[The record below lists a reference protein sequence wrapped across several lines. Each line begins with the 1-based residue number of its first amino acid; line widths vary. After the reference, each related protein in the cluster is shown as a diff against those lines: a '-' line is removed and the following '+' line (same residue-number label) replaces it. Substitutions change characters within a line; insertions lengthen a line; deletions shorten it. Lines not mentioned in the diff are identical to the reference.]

1 MSKKNTTLGQLVAKL
16 SNNKMVKVVAGL
28 FKKESFELSDEG
40 HIELSEEEEEQIK
53 RVYGEEFLNKLKGL
67 NFADESAQAATDLF
81 DAAVEA
87 MTAAKTKELNET
99 IEQLRNTV
107 TTLSGEPEPKPQA
120 QNAGAAKPG
129 AAAAAQ
135 AFAINMKASYNKVVA
150 AALASENPF
159 AVNLGNTTVDV
170 TDLNQEFSIAM
181 PPKYRLEILLNRIY
195 KGFTDSK
202 YFTPILTNTDYIAS
216 AAVHTE
222 VSQQFT
228 NEWTP
233 KGKMKFTPIR
243 IPYRRHKINEA
254 IKPTEILKSWLLY
267 LYEQGKNQAEMPFVR
282 YVVEVHILPKVVEDI
297 QLTMIGKGKYNPVD
311 ESSLSAGDA
320 GSAAKDS
327 MDGIETILVEG
338 HEGTNEAAKKINF
351 LKNAQ
356 NILTMTD
363 KEAHDYIDAFVDK
376 IVGQFV
382 DKNIPVYCAPEV
394 LTKYLRAEFAITGV
408 YTGKESDGSI
418 RFTKAHLYPMACMY
432 NSPILF
438 STPKEN
444 MGMIRDLSNPESCIN
459 DIQRQDYDVKIFGEY
474 ALSVGFKIAEAVFA
488 SVPTGY
494 TPYEAVRDAGTVDTT
509 IWENGGA
516 NSGESTGNG
525 DENPGKPGNEQGA

>member
-1 MSKKNTTLGQLVAKL
+1 MSKKTTTLGQLASKL
-16 SNNKMVKVVAGL
+16 SNNKMVKVVANL
-28 FKKESFELSDEG
+28 FKKDNFELTDEGTIELSDDEAD
-40 HIELSEEEEEQIK
+40 HIK
-53 RVYGEEFLNKLKGL
+53 RVYGEDFLNKLQSL
-67 NFADESAQAATDLF
+67 NLADESAQAATELF

-87 MTAAKTKELNET
+87 MVAEKTKELNGT
-99 IEQLRNTV
+99 INQLRETV
-107 TTLSGEPEPKPQA
+107 TTLSSLPETKPQN

-129 AAAAAQ
+129 ATAAQ
-135 AFAINMKASYNKVVA
+135 AFAINMKASYNKAVA

-159 AVNLGNTTVDV
+159 AVKLDSSIDI

-181 PPKYRLEILLNRIY
+181 PPKYRLEILLARIY

-216 AAVHTE
+216 SAVHTE

-254 IKPTEILKSWLLY
+254 IKPTELLKSWLLY

-282 YVVEVHILPKVVEDI
+282 YVVEQHILPKVVEDI
-297 QLTMIGKGKYNPVD
+297 QLSMIGKGKFTAVD
-311 ESSLSAGDA
+311 ESSLKDGDA

-338 HEGTNEAAKKINF
+338 HNGTNPAAKKINF

-356 NILTMTD
+356 NVLTMTD
-363 KEAHDYIDAFVDK
+363 KEAHDYIDSFVDK

-382 DKNIPVYCAPEV
+382 DKNIPIYCAPEV

-418 RFTKAHLYPMACMY
+418 RFTKAHLYPLACMY

-444 MGMIRDLSNPESCIN
+444 MAMLRDLSNPESCIN
-459 DIQRQDYDVKIFGEY
+459 DIQRQNYDVKIFGEY
-474 ALSVGFKIAEAVFA
+474 SLSVGFKIAEAVFA

-494 TPYEAVRDAGTVDTT
+494 TPYEAVRDAGIVDTEV
-509 IWENGGA
+509 WENGA
-516 NSGESTGNG
+516 DDSGSDSGNDSDSG
-525 DENPGKPGNEQGA
+525 SEQGA